1 MLGETHGGG
10 DETVDGGEG
19 GEVREEGGGHG
30 GVVAAAY
37 DEERG
42 RESEEAGKNVLDGA
56 VEDDVAIDVAV
67 ETAAVVSLDP
77 LGHAGEK
84 RQTAAV

>member
-1 MLGETHGGG
+1 MG
-10 DETVDGGEG
+10 
-19 GEVREEGGGHG
+19 EEGGGHG
-30 GVVAAAY
+30 GVVATAD

-42 RESEEAGKNVLDGA
+42 GEGEEAGKNVLDGA

-84 RQTAAV
+84 RQTAAVQSGK